1 MSRIDASIVNGTR
14 TVDVRLDGPL
24 PPGAVP
30 DLSVDGTIEIVRL
43 ADVVY
48 VGRPVFGQPNSQVS
62 LFKLDEDGKGATRVT
77 VKLGRSSVNTIEV
90 MDGLEGWRSGDFVR
104 HVGAGPE
111 PANPIELSLGDDSM
125 AESLIHLEG
134 VTKVF
139 VTDEVET
146 HALAGIHLDIK
157 KGEYL
162 SIAGPSGCGKSTLL
176 AILGLLDSPSDG
188 TYILN
193 GKPVQGLKLSE
204 RARIRN
210 REIGFIFQA
219 FNLIGDL
226 TVYENVEL
234 PLTYRGMPGAER
246 KKRVHEALERVGMS
260 HRVKHY
266 PSQLSGGQQ
275 QRVAV
280 ARALGGDPS
289 ILLADEPT
297 GNLDSANGEAVM
309 DLLRELHRG
318 GATICMVTHDPRY
331 ARYADRNIHL
341 FDGRVVEEST
351 EAV

>member
-1 MSRIDASIVNGTR
+1 MSNNG
-14 TVDVRLDGPL
+14 
-24 PPGAVP
+24 
-30 DLSVDGTIEIVRL
+30 
-43 ADVVY
+43 
-48 VGRPVFGQPNSQVS
+48 
-62 LFKLDEDGKGATRVT
+62 
-77 VKLGRSSVNTIEV
+77 
-90 MDGLEGWRSGDFVR
+90 
-104 HVGAGPE
+104 
-111 PANPIELSLGDDSM
+111 
-125 AESLIHLEG
+125 AESLIHLDG

-146 HALAGIHLDIK
+146 HALSGIQLDIK

-176 AILGLLDSPSDG
+176 AILGLLDTPSDG
-188 TYILN
+188 TYTLN
-193 GKPVQGLKLSE
+193 TRPVSGLKLSE

-226 TVYENVEL
+226 TVYEIVEL
-234 PLTYRGMPGAER
+234 PLTYRGMGSAER
-246 KKRVHEALERVGMS
+246 KKRVQEALERVGMS
-260 HRVKHY
+260 HRMKHY

-280 ARALGGDPS
+280 ARALGGDPA

-309 DLLRELHRG
+309 NLLKDLHRN

-331 ARYADRNIHL
+331 ALFADRTIRM
-341 FDGRVVEEST
+341 FDGRIVEESV
-351 EAV
+351 EAVHH